1 MVATTYYHVCTKGE
15 DLPWM
20 FRDEFDFIAGINRIG
35 FCVLSV
41 NVTVVDFILMDTHVH
56 FILNGSLP
64 ICKEFI
70 NKYKQMTGKWVS
82 HRHNIAN
89 HLSKVA
95 TTIVPVGSEE
105 ALMEEIAYVDRNS
118 IMAGYRC
125 MPTEYRWGMSRYF
138 FKDTLSMNALLAGF
152 EKIGERSLKI
162 LKKQLSTRVDIPRDW
177 EIDQS
182 GMINPRCF
190 VDYRIVESIYRSP
203 NRYLYFLAKKL
214 EGKIDMKLSQSVSS
228 FIPDKEMRSITDSLT
243 REMFGLEKKGLLN
256 MSQRIQM
263 AKKLRYEYGA
273 THKQI
278 SRMLNVDVNIL
289 KGFV

>member
-177 EIDQS
+177 EIDKS

>member
-64 ICKEFI
+64 ICKDFI

-89 HLSKVA
+89 HLAKVD

-177 EIDQS
+177 EIDKS

-214 EGKIDMKLSQSVSS
+214 EGKIDMKLSQGVSS

>member
-1 MVATTYYHVCTKGE
+1 
-15 DLPWM
+15 M

-64 ICKEFI
+64 ICKDFI

-89 HLSKVA
+89 HLSKVE

-177 EIDQS
+177 EIDKS

-214 EGKIDMKLSQSVSS
+214 EGKIDMKLSQGVSS

-243 REMFGLEKKGLLN
+243 REMFGLENKGLLN

-278 SRMLNVDVNIL
+278 SRMLSVDMNII

>member
-1 MVATTYYHVCTKGE
+1 
-15 DLPWM
+15 M

-177 EIDQS
+177 EIDKS

-214 EGKIDMKLSQSVSS
+214 EGKIDMKLSQGVSS

>member
-64 ICKEFI
+64 ICKDFI

-89 HLSKVA
+89 HLAKVD

-177 EIDQS
+177 EIDKS

-214 EGKIDMKLSQSVSS
+214 EGKIDMKLSQGVSS
-228 FIPDKEMRSITDSLT
+228 FISDKEMRSITDSLT

>member
-1 MVATTYYHVCTKGE
+1 MVATSYYHVCTKGD

-20 FRDEFDFIAGINRIG
+20 FRDEIDFIAGINRIG
-35 FCVLSV
+35 FCVLNV
-41 NVTVVDFILMDTHVH
+41 KVTVVDFILMDTHVH

-64 ICKEFI
+64 LCKDFI

-95 TTIVPVGSEE
+95 TTIVPVGSDE
-105 ALMEEIAYVDRNS
+105 ALMDEIAYVDRNS

-138 FKDTLSMNALLAGF
+138 FRDTLLMNALLVGF
-152 EKIGERSLKI
+152 EKIGGRSLKI

-177 EIDQS
+177 EIDKF
-182 GMINPRCF
+182 GMINPLCF

-203 NRYLYFLAKKL
+203 NRYLYFLSRKQ
-214 EGKIDMKLSQSVSS
+214 EGKIDMKLSQGVGS
-228 FIPDKEMRSITDSLT
+228 FISDKEMRSITDSLT
-243 REMFGLEKKGLLN
+243 REMFGLEKRVQLN
-256 MSQRIQM
+256 MSQRIQI

-289 KGFV
+289 KGIV

>member
-64 ICKEFI
+64 ICKDFI

-89 HLSKVA
+89 HLAKVD

-278 SRMLNVDVNIL
+278 SRMLNVNVNIL

>member
-177 EIDQS
+177 EIDKS

-289 KGFV
+289 KGFM

>member
-64 ICKEFI
+64 ICKDFI

-89 HLSKVA
+89 HLAKVD
-95 TTIVPVGSEE
+95 TTIVPVGSDE

-177 EIDQS
+177 EIDKS

-190 VDYRIVESIYRSP
+190 VDYRIEESIYRSP

-214 EGKIDMKLSQSVSS
+214 EGKIDMKLSQGVSS

>member
-41 NVTVVDFILMDTHVH
+41 NVTLVDFILMDTHVH

-152 EKIGERSLKI
+152 EKIGARSLKI

-177 EIDQS
+177 EIDKS

-214 EGKIDMKLSQSVSS
+214 EGKIDMKLSQGVSS

-289 KGFV
+289 KGFM

>member
-64 ICKEFI
+64 ICKDFI

-89 HLSKVA
+89 HLAKVD
-95 TTIVPVGSEE
+95 TTIVPVGSDE

-177 EIDQS
+177 EIDKS

-214 EGKIDMKLSQSVSS
+214 EGKIDMKLSQGVSS

>member
-1 MVATTYYHVCTKGE
+1 MVATSYYHVCTKGE

-20 FRDEFDFIAGINRIG
+20 FSDEIDFVAGINRIG

-56 FILNGSLP
+56 FILKGTLP
-64 ICKEFI
+64 LCKDFI

-89 HLSKVA
+89 YLSKVA
-95 TTIVPVGSEE
+95 TTIVPIGSEE

-138 FKDTLSMNALLAGF
+138 FKDTLSMNALLASF
-152 EKIGERSLKI
+152 EKIGERSLKT
-162 LKKQLSTRVDIPRDW
+162 LKRDLSTRVDIPRDW
-177 EIDQS
+177 EIDSS

-190 VDYRIVESIYRSP
+190 VDYRVVELIYRSP
-203 NRYLYFLAKKL
+203 NRYLYFLSKKL
-214 EGKIDMKLSQSVSS
+214 EGKIDMKLSQGVGS
-228 FIPDKEMRSITDSLT
+228 FIPDREMRSITDSLT
-243 REMFGLEKKGLLN
+243 REMFGLEKRGLLN
-256 MSQRIQM
+256 MSQRIQI
-263 AKKLRYEYGA
+263 AKRLRYEYGA

-278 SRMLNVDVNIL
+278 SRMLSIDVNIL

>member
-64 ICKEFI
+64 ICKDFI

-89 HLSKVA
+89 HLSKVE

-177 EIDQS
+177 EIDKS

-214 EGKIDMKLSQSVSS
+214 EGKIDMKLSQGVSS

-243 REMFGLEKKGLLN
+243 REMFGLENKGLLN

-278 SRMLNVDVNIL
+278 SRMLSVDMNII

>member
-1 MVATTYYHVCTKGE
+1 
-15 DLPWM
+15 M
-20 FRDEFDFIAGINRIG
+20 FRDEIDFIAGINRIG

-56 FILNGSLP
+56 FILKGSLP
-64 ICKEFI
+64 LCKDFI

-82 HRHNIAN
+82 HRHHIAN
-89 HLSKVA
+89 YLSKVA

-138 FKDTLSMNALLAGF
+138 FKDTLSMDALLAGF
-152 EKIGERSLKI
+152 EKIGERSLKN
-162 LKKQLSTRVDIPRDW
+162 LKRNLSTRVDIPRDW
-177 EIDQS
+177 EIDRS

-203 NRYLYFLAKKL
+203 NRYLYFLSKKL
-214 EGKIDMKLSQSVSS
+214 EGKIDMKLSQGVGS

-243 REMFGLEKKGLLN
+243 REMFGLEKRGLLN
-256 MSQRIQM
+256 MSQRIQI

>member
-1 MVATTYYHVCTKGE
+1 
-15 DLPWM
+15 M

-64 ICKEFI
+64 ICKEFV

-177 EIDQS
+177 EIDKS

-214 EGKIDMKLSQSVSS
+214 EGKIDMKLSQGVSS
-228 FIPDKEMRSITDSLT
+228 FIPDKEMRSITESLT

>member
-125 MPTEYRWGMSRYF
+125 MPTEYRWGMSRFF

-177 EIDQS
+177 EIDKS

-263 AKKLRYEYGA
+263 AQKLRYEYGA

>member
-64 ICKEFI
+64 ICKDFI

-89 HLSKVA
+89 HLSKVD

-138 FKDTLSMNALLAGF
+138 FKDTLSMKALLAGF

-177 EIDQS
+177 EIDKS

-214 EGKIDMKLSQSVSS
+214 EGKIDMKLSQGVSS